1 MNLSTKAKNLILLK
15 KLNLVNSKIP
25 IFLKYSVEELK
36 LSQNTIIK
44 NIQSNLSEKIIIR
57 SSFFLEDSKKFS
69 MAGEFEGISNIK
81 NNKKNIKNS
90 IKKILIQYKKK
101 SKKKSH
107 YLQSEIIFQN
117 YISKSIFSGV
127 LTNFCIKDGSNY
139 FVVNYDDVS
148 GSTDTVTSGS
158 KIGERVINIF
168 RDETKHIRSD
178 NIKKI
183 IKSAKEIEKKI

>member
-69 MAGEFEGISNIK
+69 MAG
-81 NNKKNIKNS
+81 
-90 IKKILIQYKKK
+90 
-101 SKKKSH
+101 
-107 YLQSEIIFQN
+107 
-117 YISKSIFSGV
+117 
-127 LTNFCIKDGSNY
+127 
-139 FVVNYDDVS
+139 
-148 GSTDTVTSGS
+148 
-158 KIGERVINIF
+158 
-168 RDETKHIRSD
+168 
-178 NIKKI
+178 
-183 IKSAKEIEKKI
+183 